1 MSLITNN
8 TTSTVLSSGQDQKQ
22 NPVARALGIT
32 LSSTSLNL
40 VIWLPV
46 IWILFLLFAVV
57 FADVL
62 PIYDPTD
69 SDFTALKVRPSAEF
83 WFGTDVL
90 GRDIF
95 SRIIYGAR
103 ISLTVG
109 FLAPVFGM
117 IIGLTLGMV
126 AGYYRGALE
135 SAIIGMMDI
144 ILAFPNIV
152 LAMCILFFAGANMS
166 NLIIV
171 LSITSIPSN
180 TRIARAS
187 TLVYAKREFV
197 LAARSQGAPNLRI
210 LWYEILPNILLPQ
223 LVYILSFMS
232 IIIMIEGSLAFLGVG
247 IPPPTPT
254 LGSMIAQGFPD
265 INTDPHI
272 TFLPALILF
281 LTVLSLNLIGDYLR
295 NKFSVRGS
303 AL

>member
-1 MSLITNN
+1 MTLVPVKA
-8 TTSTVLSSGQDQKQ
+8 TSPGPARPPEPFVSMKGKVSG
-22 NPVARALGIT
+22 NG
-32 LSSTSLNL
+32 SNL
-40 VIWLPV
+40 MLWLP
-46 IWILFLLFAVV
+46 LFWMGILLFTVI

-62 PIYDPTD
+62 PIRNPTE
-69 SDFTALKVRPSAEF
+69 SDFTALKARPSVEF
-83 WFGTDVL
+83 LLGTDVL

-95 SRIIYGAR
+95 ARIIHGAR
-103 ISLTVG
+103 VSLLVG

-117 IIGLTLGMV
+117 LIGLSLGIM
-126 AGYYRGALE
+126 AGYYRGRFE
-135 SAIIGMMDI
+135 SFIVGMMDV

-152 LAMCILFFAGANMS
+152 LAMCILFFAGASMV

-171 LSITSIPSN
+171 LSITSIPAN

-187 TLVYAKREFV
+187 TLVYAEREFV
-197 LAARSQGAPNLRI
+197 LAARSQGASDMRI
-210 LWYEILPNILLPQ
+210 LWNEILPNIIMPQ
-223 LVYILSFMS
+223 LAYILSFMS
-232 IIIMIEGSLAFLGVG
+232 IVIMIEGSLAFLGVG

-272 TFLPALILF
+272 TFMPALFLF

-295 NKFSVRGS
+295 NIFTVRQS